1 MIEKTG
7 ASHLRDSPYA
17 CRLISSSGSK
27 PSIATGEVS
36 RSGLARAAAFH
47 PNSLRKLGSGD
58 WNPTADTLLKLE
70 RLLQRGTADVLVG
83 PERIIDEARNGRM
96 FIPSTTTT
104 TGRMKATSS
113 FPRKWPHRMRSTS
126 WRATAAA

>member
-1 MIEKTG
+1 MSTDLIE
-7 ASHLRDSPYA
+7 
-17 CRLISSSGSK
+17 RLEAV
-27 PSIATGEVS
+27 IATGEVS
-36 RSGLARAAAFH
+36 PVELCRGL
-47 PNSLRKLGSGD
+47 PPQQPRKLGSGD

-104 TGRMKATSS
+104 GRMKATSS